1 MAMMKVD
8 GVAIR
13 APSSFTWGLQDI
25 SNSDAGRT
33 DDTIMHKHRVGQKR
47 KLSLAW
53 NGIRPEEASK
63 ILKAFNPEYVM
74 VQYPDAMENA
84 NLEKEFYSGD
94 KTAPMKT
101 WTVNKKLYSQ
111 LSFDIIER

>member
-13 APSSFTWGLQDI
+13 APSAFTWGLQDI
-25 SNSDAGRT
+25 SNNDAGRT
-33 DDTIMHKHRVGQKR
+33 EDTTMHKNRIGQKR
-47 KLSLAW
+47 KLSLVW
-53 NGIRPEEASK
+53 NGLRPEQMAD
-63 ILKAFNPEYVM
+63 ILQRFNPEYVM

-84 NLEKEFYSGD
+84 DIIKEFYSGD
-94 KTAPMKT
+94 KAAPMKI
-101 WTVNKKLYSQ
+101 WTINNKLYTQ